1 MSFALNLILIGTQM
15 NDPKKSAEAVKKI
28 TEIQNKIKNHTSRIA
43 QLDNEKRTRAKVYDQ
58 QIQNEQ
64 NQINRYLKEV
74 ADLKRLI

>member
-1 MSFALNLILIGTQM
+1 M

-43 QLDNEKRTRAKVYDQ
+43 QIDSEKTTRVRAYDQ

-64 NQINRYLKEV
+64 NQINRYMREV

>member
-1 MSFALNLILIGTQM
+1 M
-15 NDPKKSAEAVKKI
+15 NDPKKSAEAAKKVV
-28 TEIQNKIKNHTSRIA
+28 ELQNKIKSHTSRIA
-43 QLDNEKRTRAKVYDQ
+43 QIDSQKKTQTSMFDQ